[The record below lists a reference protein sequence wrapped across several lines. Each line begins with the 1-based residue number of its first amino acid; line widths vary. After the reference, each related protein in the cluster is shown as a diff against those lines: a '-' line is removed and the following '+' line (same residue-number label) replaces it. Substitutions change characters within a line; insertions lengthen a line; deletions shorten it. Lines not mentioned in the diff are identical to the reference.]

1 VSGRCSSNLA
11 ELTADTSE
19 EEEKFI
25 LDAKKLTS
33 DIVSSSGP
41 MYDVAHLLNVWAV
54 FVPSL
59 HVSFRFRFSLQRIRI
74 TADDSLG

>member
-1 VSGRCSSNLA
+1 VASPSEVA
-11 ELTADTSE
+11 ELMTDTPE

-25 LDAKKLTS
+25 SDAKKLTR

-41 MYDVAHLLNVWAV
+41 MYDVAHLLSVWAV
-54 FVPSL
+54 FVPSV
-59 HVSFRFRFSLQRIRI
+59 HVSFRFRFSLVRIRI